1 MIIAPVL
8 PVLFFCANV
17 STLAIISLDSPPCF
31 ILIANVMRKFYVFIL
46 VLLSTSS
53 TWAKDPSVVTVVAD
67 PWCPYNCLDSADNKG
82 VMIDLAQAAL
92 AKSNIKLDYQNIN
105 WGRAAT
111 LVITGEL
118 DAIVGMGRSANTEKK
133 FYFPATPLAFTQV
146 CFYRRPG
153 STWVFE
159 NAESLNGQRVGWINS
174 YKFGDDSVDAWISEN
189 RNTANVTVLSGE
201 IELIHSLIKMLNT
214 DRITTF
220 GEVRN
225 NVDYASQTLNMKVEN
240 AGCLDSIDDVYIAFS
255 PENPNSVLLAKA
267 LDEGMRQ
274 LLETPENLR
283 STFQRYGLSLDEYLR
298 NLKIFDSTQ

>member
-1 MIIAPVL
+1 M
-8 PVLFFCANV
+8 
-17 STLAIISLDSPPCF
+17 
-31 ILIANVMRKFYVFIL
+31 
-46 VLLSTSS
+46 
-53 TWAKDPSVVTVVAD
+53 
-67 PWCPYNCLDSADNKG
+67 
-82 VMIDLAQAAL
+82 
-92 AKSNIKLDYQNIN
+92 
-105 WGRAAT
+105 
-111 LVITGEL
+111 
-118 DAIVGMGRSANTEKK
+118 
-133 FYFPATPLAFTQV
+133 
-146 CFYRRPG
+146 
-153 STWVFE
+153 
-159 NAESLNGQRVGWINS
+159 GWINS

-201 IELIHSLIKMLNT
+201 IELIHSLIKMINT

-240 AGCLDSIDDVYIAFS
+240 AGCLESIDDVYIAFS